1 MKSICPNSNESLAN
15 LAQSCSITIFCR
27 VGPKLDFIGCNMPYS
42 FCRVCFEYAYC
53 KKCACGGDLYCSV
66 NCQKQHWAVHKRY
79 CLIDQVWR
87 LLLEL
92 TREKLPREAY
102 DLIISFWK
110 PARHTN
116 GGSTPPTPHPFQMD
130 RDSDYVVPC
139 QSCLTAQLAEAQSR
153 GHASQPKRGAT
164 MRTSYWEIY
173 GIL

>member
-1 MKSICPNSNESLAN
+1 MKSIGPNSNESLAI
-15 LAQSCSITIFCR
+15 LAQSCSITIFRNFFCP
-27 VGPKLDFIGCNMPYS
+27 VHFPWTLLVAMPYS

-87 LLLEL
+87 VLLEL
-92 TREKLPREAY
+92 TQEKLHREAY

-116 GGSTPPTPHPFQMD
+116 SG
-130 RDSDYVVPC
+130 R
-139 QSCLTAQLAEAQSR
+139 R
-153 GHASQPKRGAT
+153 KRKRGRPTEHYNHWENPMGAREETSAT
-164 MRTSYWEIY
+164 RRIGTPVC
-173 GIL
+173 